1 MFVIM
6 QITLS
11 PKTLISLVGK
21 EGYVVDGLWLMVCT
35 FSDLN
40 LCGPSV
46 AAQSKMMKLTFTL
59 PGI

>member
-11 PKTLISLVGK
+11 PKTQISLVGK
-21 EGYVVDGLWLMVCT
+21 EGYVDDVLWLMVCT

-40 LCGPSV
+40 LCDPSV